1 MKIKIVTITL
11 LIVAIFYSCSKSK
24 KEDQSSLVEN
34 TIEETWK
41 EFLILVQNKDKTAFK
56 EMSNI
61 TIRCYL
67 CLENTL
73 AEQKEL
79 ESKRESDPNW
89 YDKLYDEDI
98 YIPIDRFV
106 KEDFDLIFNS
116 EFVSILKEK
125 KTVFFKNENE
135 GTELY
140 EVLVTTTEPSID
152 HEGGQHNFQF
162 IKKNGKWKLNEIG
175 TIP

>member
-1 MKIKIVTITL
+1 MKIKTVTTILLIVTIL
-11 LIVAIFYSCSKSK
+11 YSCSKSK
-24 KEDQSSLVEN
+24 KEDQSLLVEK
-34 TIEETWK
+34 TIEKTWV
-41 EFLILVQNKDKTAFK
+41 EFLTIVQEKDKTAFK
-56 EMSNI
+56 EISSDR
-61 TIRCYL
+61 IRCYL

-89 YDKLYDEDI
+89 YDQLYDKDI

-106 KEDFDLIFNS
+106 KEDFDLIFSS

-125 KTVFFKNENE
+125 KTIFYKREDRK
-135 GTELY
+135 TEVY
-140 EVLVTTTEPSID
+140 EVLVTTTEPSAE

-162 IKKNGKWKLNEIG
+162 IKKKGGWKLSEIG